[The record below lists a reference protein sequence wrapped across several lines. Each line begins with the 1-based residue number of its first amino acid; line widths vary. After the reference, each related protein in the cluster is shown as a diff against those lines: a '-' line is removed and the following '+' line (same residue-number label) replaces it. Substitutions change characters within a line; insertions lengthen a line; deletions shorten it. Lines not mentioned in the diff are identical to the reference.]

1 MATAGVSSSPHLSTA
16 RRLVGAV
23 LAALG
28 GVGLATQGRINGQLG
43 QLLGDGLFAALVSF
57 GVGLAL
63 LVIAVLVWRPGRWGI
78 TRLLAGIRGA
88 SLRWWQCLGGV
99 CGAFLVATQG
109 ITISMLGVAVFTVA
123 VVAGQVVTSLAV
135 DRAGIAPGG
144 ARPITLP
151 RAAGAL
157 LAIVAIVVAVA
168 DELGRP
174 TGLWLAFLPA
184 LAGVGLA
191 WQLAVNGLVRA
202 AADSVTVATLVNF
215 AVGTAA
221 LVLAVGIDVTVRGWP
236 ADLPGQWWL
245 YVGGVLGVG
254 AIVTAVIAVRLV
266 GVLLAGLSSVA
277 GQLVGAVVLDL
288 VAPADGGRLSVATV
302 AGAAITMVAVGIAAL
317 SLRHHD
323 EL

>member
-1 MATAGVSSSPHLSTA
+1 MTTPGVSSSPHLSTA
-16 RRLVGAV
+16 RRLTGAV

-43 QLLGDGLFAALVSF
+43 HLIGDGLFAALVSF

-63 LVIAVLVWRPGRWGI
+63 LVTAVLAWRPGRRGVA
-78 TRLLAGIRGA
+78 RLLAQIRDGN
-88 SLRWWQCLGGV
+88 LRWWQCLGGV

-123 VVAGQVVTSLAV
+123 VVAGQVATSLAV

-144 ARPITLP
+144 TRPITVP

-157 LAIVAIVVAVA
+157 LAIIAILVAVS
-168 DELGRP
+168 DELGQP
-174 TGLWLAFLPA
+174 TGLWWAFLPA

-202 AADSVTVATLVNF
+202 AAGSVTVATLVNF

-221 LVLAVGIDVTVRGWP
+221 LVLAAAVDVAVRGWP
-236 ADLPGQWWL
+236 ADPPAQWWL
-245 YVGGVLGVG
+245 YVGGVLGIG

-266 GVLLAGLSSVA
+266 GVLLVGLSSVA
-277 GQLVGAVVLDL
+277 GQLVGAVALDL
-288 VAPADGGRLSVATV
+288 VVPTDGGRLSMASV
-302 AGAAITMVAVGIAAL
+302 AGAAITMAAVGVAAL
-317 SLRHHD
+317 SLRHRD
-323 EL
+323 ES